1 MITKM
6 GYLYLC
12 TCVQCTVYIHSV
24 QYLRTLV
31 KLRPPSSW
39 HEDEGTEGERAQ
51 QAHPRGWR
59 GPVHVDRTAGIPGS
73 HDGVSGTVFYFFY
86 FFI

>member
-1 MITKM
+1 MTV
-6 GYLYLC
+6 YLC

-73 HDGVSGTVFYFFY
+73 HDGVSGTVFLFLYF
-86 FFI
+86 I